1 MPAAAVIR
9 KMRALSGFIGFKG
22 CVGGFLSQW
31 SNTAAQLSSAIETG
45 DLEYSGGMRNAWC
58 SGEMHRY
65 HAEPR
70 LRRQHTILQLTLKHE
85 SVGIEQD

>member
-1 MPAAAVIR
+1 MI
-9 KMRALSGFIGFKG
+9 ALSGFIWFKWYA
-22 CVGGFLSQW
+22 VEFLDTRESRG
-31 SNTAAQLSSAIETG
+31 AQTHPAVETG
-45 DLEYSGGMRNAWC
+45 DLECARGMRNAWC

-70 LRRQHTILQLTLKHE
+70 LRRQHTGAQLTLRHE